1 MDAKNTQ
8 QTAQTRIIGR
18 PFEKGNS
25 GRPAG
30 IQNKLSRTV
39 KETVLAVFNELQ
51 DDPDANL
58 ATWAKAEPTEFYRIA
73 SKLIPTEL
81 TGSLKH
87 IINVTDQEEIQDAE
101 IIPNDGD

>member
-1 MDAKNTQ
+1 MDAIITQ
-8 QTAQTRIIGR
+8 QTAKRVIGIPFKPGNTGR
-18 PFEKGNS
+18 P
-25 GRPAG
+25 PG

-58 ATWAKAEPTEFYRIA
+58 TSWAKSEPTEFYRIA

-81 TGSLKH
+81 TGSIKH
-87 IINVTDQEEIQDAE
+87 IINVTDKE
-101 IIPNDGD
+101 NDGD